1 MANKR
6 STNKYTVM
14 TERSSN
20 KTMMVL
26 PATPPEKANSKTVM
40 VFSVGISG
48 AVATEAA
55 SVAVLS
61 KEI

>member
-1 MANKR
+1 
-6 STNKYTVM
+6 M

-40 VFSVGISG
+40 VFLAGNSV

-55 SVAVLS
+55 AESVALLVIDNWRNIE
-61 KEI
+61 KITF